1 MLASLAFHARGG
13 EGGGRIELTAVN
25 STGGAMV
32 RFADGSQG
40 VTLAPSQN
48 VAGSHDVAIA
58 WKLAQPMEKGWW
70 HGVLEFGPREG
81 EDRGWV
87 NDHLGVVLTTK
98 EKPMVNVMTNFHPAE
113 KGPYRFGFWT
123 YISTPAEGVR
133 IQGFMMISGN
143 TSEARRLR
151 G

>member
-1 MLASLAFHARGG
+1 MLLNRRFRWIAIVLASLAFHARGG

-32 RFADGSQG
+32 KFADGSQG
-40 VTLAPSQN
+40 VTLAHSQN

-87 NDHLGVVLTTK
+87 NYQVGVVLLSK
-98 EKPMVNVMTNFHPAE
+98 QKPMSNVMANFHGWSKP
-113 KGPYRFGFWT
+113 PYR
-123 YISTPAEGVR
+123 
-133 IQGFMMISGN
+133 
-143 TSEARRLR
+143 
-151 G
+151 